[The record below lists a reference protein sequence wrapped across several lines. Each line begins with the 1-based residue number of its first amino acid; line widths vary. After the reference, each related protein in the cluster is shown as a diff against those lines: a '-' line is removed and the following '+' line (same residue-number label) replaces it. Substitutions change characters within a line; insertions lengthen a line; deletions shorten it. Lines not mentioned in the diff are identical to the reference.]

1 MTGPGGVRV
10 ADSEGTPLGIIRTPV
25 TATDIAFYGFDSRVL
40 FITAPSAIFAIRLK
54 VAGIS
59 VLDRLEG

>member
-40 FITAPSAIFAIRLK
+40 FITAPPAIFAIRLK
-54 VAGIS
+54 
-59 VLDRLEG
+59 